1 MKYWTK
7 HFKGF
12 DVVIQENTGKAF
24 IVSEEEPENK
34 PQIGPFRTP
43 VLAIEFGINRVE
55 KIKWITY

>member
-1 MKYWTK
+1 MIGFQYHTK
-7 HFKGF
+7 HFEGF

-43 VLAIEFGINRVE
+43 AEAIEFGINRVE
-55 KIKWITY
+55 NIK